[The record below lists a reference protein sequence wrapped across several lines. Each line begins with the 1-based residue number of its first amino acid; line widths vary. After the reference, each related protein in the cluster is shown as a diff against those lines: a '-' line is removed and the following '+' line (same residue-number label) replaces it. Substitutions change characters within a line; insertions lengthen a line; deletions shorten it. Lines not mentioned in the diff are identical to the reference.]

1 MNLDLKKQLVQIV
14 HDAFGVD
21 VQPEIVI
28 PQDLDHGDFSSN
40 IALVLNS
47 NAEFKTNNPEMT
59 NPREIAEKI
68 LVKIESLNLEML
80 SKAEVAGP
88 GFINFYVSQDALKN
102 LVQSIQKEG
111 DSFGFGNSLQGK
123 KVMVEFTDPNP
134 LKEFHIGHLYS
145 NTVGE
150 SLSRLFE
157 AQGAQVWRVC
167 YQGDVGLHVAKAVY
181 GIIQKLEFEK
191 TTLEILSRS
200 GLGDRANFLG
210 QAYALGA
217 KAYEEEN
224 DAKEKII
231 DINGKIYNKDPE
243 FYSIY
248 DTAKK
253 WSLEYFDSLYD
264 RLGTKFVRYYFESE
278 AGSRGIMIVRQ
289 YINKL
294 FKEDQGSVIFPK
306 EISGLHTRVF
316 INSQGLPTYEAK
328 ELGLAPYKYEEF
340 PYDLSVIVTGNE
352 INEYFK
358 VLLKALSM
366 IRPELAE
373 RTRHISHGMVR
384 LPTGKMS
391 SRTGSV
397 ITGDSLLNDVKE
409 VILERSKEDERID
422 EVTADH
428 IGVGAIKY
436 SLLKSGLGKDVTFNI
451 DESISIEGNSGPYL
465 LYSYVRTLSI
475 LNKAGGI
482 DLNKNIDGSDF
493 EEGEERLLRVLG
505 QFSAVVEEA
514 GKSFS
519 PSDVCTYLYSL
530 AKEFNLFYEK
540 NKIIGNERQNIRLH
554 IIHSTGQVIKNGLN
568 LLGIRTVEKM

>member
-1 MNLDLKKQLVQIV
+1 MTYKK
-14 HDAFGVD
+14 
-21 VQPEIVI
+21 
-28 PQDLDHGDFSSN
+28 
-40 IALVLNS
+40 
-47 NAEFKTNNPEMT
+47 
-59 NPREIAEKI
+59 
-68 LVKIESLNLEML
+68 
-80 SKAEVAGP
+80 
-88 GFINFYVSQDALKN
+88 
-102 LVQSIQKEG
+102 
-111 DSFGFGNSLQGK
+111 
-123 KVMVEFTDPNP
+123 
-134 LKEFHIGHLYS
+134 
-145 NTVGE
+145 
-150 SLSRLFE
+150 
-157 AQGAQVWRVC
+157 
-167 YQGDVGLHVAKAVY
+167 
-181 GIIQKLEFEK
+181 
-191 TTLEILSRS
+191 
-200 GLGDRANFLG
+200 
-210 QAYALGA
+210 
-217 KAYEEEN
+217 
-224 DAKEKII
+224 
-231 DINGKIYNKDPE
+231 
-243 FYSIY
+243 
-248 DTAKK
+248 
-253 WSLEYFDSLYD
+253 
-264 RLGTKFVRYYFESE
+264 
-278 AGSRGIMIVRQ
+278 
-289 YINKL
+289 
-294 FKEDQGSVIFPK
+294 
-306 EISGLHTRVF
+306 F

-409 VILERSKEDERID
+409 VILERSKEDGRID

-554 IIHSTGQVIKNGLN
+554 IIHSTGQVLKNGLS

>member
-1 MNLDLKKQLVQIV
+1 MNLDLKKQLTEIV
-14 HDAFGVD
+14 HNAFGVS

-47 NAEFKTNNPEMT
+47 NAEFKNNNPAMT

-68 LVKIESLNLEML
+68 LVEINSLNLEML

-88 GFINFYVSQDALKN
+88 GFINFYISQGALKN
-102 LVQSIQKEG
+102 LVQNIQKEG
-111 DSFGFGNSLQGK
+111 DSFGFGSSLQAK

-145 NTVGE
+145 NAVGE

-157 AQGAQVWRVC
+157 AQGAEVWRVC

-181 GIIQKLEFEK
+181 GIIQKLESENISLE
-191 TTLEILSRS
+191 TLSHS
-200 GLGDRANFLG
+200 GLGDRAKFLG

-217 KAYEEEN
+217 KAYEDEN

-248 DTAKK
+248 DTTKK
-253 WSLEYFDSLYD
+253 WSLEYLDSLYD

-278 AGSRGIMIVRQ
+278 TGSRGIMIVRQ
-289 YINKL
+289 FMNKL

-328 ELGLAPYKYEEF
+328 ELGLAPFKYEEF

-391 SRTGSV
+391 SRSGTV
-397 ITGDSLLNDVKE
+397 ITGDSLLDDVKSM
-409 VILERSKEDERID
+409 IWERSKGDGRID
-422 EVTADH
+422 ETTADQ

-436 SLLKSGLGKDVTFNI
+436 SLLKSGLGKDVTFNL

-475 LNKAGGI
+475 LNKAREV
-482 DLNKNIDGSDF
+482 DLSKNIDDLNLD
-493 EEGEERLLRVLG
+493 EAETRLLRVLG

-514 GKSFS
+514 GKNLS
-519 PSDVCTYLYSL
+519 PSDICTYLYSL

-554 IIHSTGQVIKNGLN
+554 IIRSTGQVFKNGLY
-568 LLGIRTVEKM
+568 LLGIKTVEKM